1 MLKRR
6 MQEIVDGTAAAYGLQ
21 GQLDYAVGYPA
32 TINDPDKAAFACEVA
47 KTIAGEDRVQGD
59 RTPEM
64 GAEDFSYL
72 LEKRPGAYLFLGIG
86 EAPGLH
92 HPAYD
97 FNDEASASGA
107 SFFAKIVETAQPL

>member
-1 MLKRR
+1 MKPVRR
-6 MQEIVDGTAAAYGLQ
+6 RLWVTYLREQFGVSLR
-21 GQLDYAVGYPA
+21 L
-32 TINDPDKAAFACEVA
+32 ACEVA